1 MEVIGVT
8 SVHKMMLHLLE
19 HREVPSR
26 MLFFPP
32 LVRPAL
38 ARGDGLFSFQGAAM
52 SQSTSLSL
60 ALSQEEL
67 RATTEELLEAPAEVV
82 LAWVEQ
88 RFGARA
94 AIASSFGA
102 EDMVLIDLART
113 HAPSVRLFTL
123 DTGRLPPETYELMDV
138 ARRRY
143 GVEIETFFPER
154 ARVESLESTKGYFS
168 FKQSIEARKECCGIR
183 KVEPLRRALAGR
195 EAWVTGLRREQSVTR
210 TEVQAVSADADHGL
224 IKVNPLVRWS
234 GKDVWAYIKA
244 NGVPYN
250 ALHDRGYPSIGCAPC
265 TRAVKP
271 YEDERAGRWW
281 WESPE
286 NRECGLHVRR

>member
-1 MEVIGVT
+1 
-8 SVHKMMLHLLE
+8 
-19 HREVPSR
+19 
-26 MLFFPP
+26 
-32 LVRPAL
+32 
-38 ARGDGLFSFQGAAM
+38 M
-52 SQSTSLSL
+52 SSL
-60 ALSQEEL
+60 ATLTPPPGMAPEEL
-67 RATTEELLEAPAEVV
+67 RAVAAELRDASAEQT
-82 LAWVEQ
+82 LAWIER

-102 EDMVLIDLART
+102 EDVVLIHLARE

-138 ARRRY
+138 VRRRY
-143 GVEIETFFPER
+143 GVEVETYFPDR
-154 ARVESLESTKGYFS
+154 ARVEALQSEKGYFS

-183 KVEPLRRALAGR
+183 KVEPLKRALAGR
-195 EAWVTGLRREQSVTR
+195 EAWVTGMRREQSPTR
-210 TEVQAVSADADHGL
+210 TGVEAVEWDVGNGL
-224 IKVNPLVRWS
+224 VKLNPLTKWS
-234 GKDVWAYIKA
+234 AREVWAFIRD

-250 ALHDRGYPSIGCAPC
+250 VLHDRGYPSLGCAPC

>member
-1 MEVIGVT
+1 
-8 SVHKMMLHLLE
+8 
-19 HREVPSR
+19 
-26 MLFFPP
+26 
-32 LVRPAL
+32 
-38 ARGDGLFSFQGAAM
+38 M
-52 SQSTSLSL
+52 SASSSLSL
-60 ALSQEEL
+60 AVSPEEL
-67 RATTEELLEAPAEVV
+67 GAASRELLEASAEEV
-82 LAWVEQ
+82 LAWVER

-138 ARRRY
+138 VRRRY
-143 GVEIETFFPER
+143 GVEIETYFPDR
-154 ARVESLESTKGYFS
+154 ARVEQLQSTQGYFS

-183 KVEPLRRALAGR
+183 KVEPLGRALAGR

-210 TEVQAVSADADHGL
+210 TAVQAVETDADHGL

-234 GKDVWAYIKA
+234 GPEVWAYIKA
-244 NGVPYN
+244 KGVPYN

-271 YEDERAGRWW
+271 YDDERAGRWW

>member
-1 MEVIGVT
+1 
-8 SVHKMMLHLLE
+8 
-19 HREVPSR
+19 
-26 MLFFPP
+26 
-32 LVRPAL
+32 
-38 ARGDGLFSFQGAAM
+38 M

-67 RATTEELLEAPAEVV
+67 RATTAELLEAPAEEV
-82 LAWVEQ
+82 LAWVEK

-123 DTGRLPPETYELMDV
+123 DTGRLPPETYEVMDV
-138 ARRRY
+138 VRRRY
-143 GVEIETFFPER
+143 GVEIETYFPER

-183 KVEPLRRALAGR
+183 KVEPLQRALAGR
-195 EAWVTGLRREQSVTR
+195 EAWVTGLRREQSITR
-210 TEVQAVSADADHGL
+210 TEVQAIVADTDHGL
-224 IKVNPLVRWS
+224 IKVNPLVRWNT
-234 GKDVWAYIKA
+234 KEVWAYIKA

-286 NRECGLHVRR
+286 HRECGLHVRR